1 MKDKLE
7 KTGHRKRY
15 YQFRYFVV
23 AFLFV
28 LTAVAA
34 SAIPV
39 GISIQLAEAEA
50 RAENR
55 DESSLNSETSSPFVS
70 DEPGKEP
77 LLHFVP
83 ER

>member
-28 LTAVAA
+28 LTAIGTILRLTVKRHRP
-34 SAIPV
+34 S
-39 GISIQLAEAEA
+39 
-50 RAENR
+50 
-55 DESSLNSETSSPFVS
+55 
-70 DEPGKEP
+70 
-77 LLHFVP
+77 
-83 ER
+83 